1 MFREAT
7 ALACHA
13 PEGQN
18 GLSVVK
24 AEEENVWRRDFSL
37 QGKLQSQEVFRQ
49 QFRQF
54 GYSDFAG
61 PREALDHLQKLCQ
74 QWLRPEE
81 HSKEQILELLVLEQ
95 FVAILPVE
103 LQAWVQ
109 EHRPGNGE
117 EAVTL
122 LEELEREF
130 DEPKQ
135 QDTAHGHEMICR
147 EMTLMGTQKSP
158 SSPQQS
164 LENHCRSEAQEP
176 RGFQERDEATLPFR
190 VEEGDSKM
198 VADKVLTAK
207 QEIVECVPAVAVASP
222 GRLPRAA
229 SPVQTAEQTL
239 QYLDTNEKQRG
250 SDTSNKMSP
259 LSSQESY
266 LNLAAF
272 TKKPSAE
279 QSTLECNEGEGLLS
293 LNLHGTIQP
302 KTPTG
307 KLLYECLDCGKAFC
321 HRSKLIRHQRSHT
334 GERPYACKECGKAF
348 GFRTDLVRHQRIHSG
363 EKPYKCSD
371 CGKAFRG
378 SSGLIR
384 HRRIHTGEK
393 PYGCDECGKAFS
405 QSSTLIQHKKIHS
418 GDKGY
423 ECTECGKAFRRSSVL
438 MEHQRI
444 HTGEKPYECN
454 ECEKSFN
461 QSSALTQHQRTHSGE
476 KPYGCYECRKI
487 FRHRSG
493 LMQHQRTHTRVQLCG

>member
-7 ALACHA
+7 ALACPA
-13 PEGQN
+13 PKGQN
-18 GLSVVK
+18 RLSFVK
-24 AEEENVWRRDFSL
+24 VEEENVWRQDFSL
-37 QGKLQSQEVFRQ
+37 QGNLQSQEVFRQ

-54 GYSDFAG
+54 GYSDFTG
-61 PREALDHLQKLCQ
+61 PREALKQLQKLCQ

-81 HSKEQILELLVLEQ
+81 RSKEQILELLVLEQ
-95 FVAILPVE
+95 FVAILPME

-135 QDTAHGHEMICR
+135 QDTASGQ
-147 EMTLMGTQKSP
+147 EMTLMGTQKP
-158 SSPQQS
+158 LSSPLQS
-164 LENHCRSEAQEP
+164 LEDHCRSELQESQV
-176 RGFQERDEATLPFR
+176 FHERDEATLPFR
-190 VEEGDSKM
+190 VEDEDSKM
-198 VADKVLTAK
+198 VTDKVLTAK
-207 QEIVECVPAVAVASP
+207 QEVIDRVTSVAMASP
-222 GRLPRAA
+222 GRLPRDS
-229 SPVQTAEQTL
+229 SPVQIVEETMGC
-239 QYLDTNEKQRG
+239 LDNNKQRG
-250 SDTSNKMSP
+250 SDDASNKTSP

-266 LNLAAF
+266 FSLASF
-272 TKKPSAE
+272 NKKPPTE
-279 QSTLECNEGEGLLS
+279 QNTFECDEGEGILS
-293 LNLHGTIQP
+293 LNLHGTVLSR
-302 KTPTG
+302 THTG
-307 KLLYECLDCGKAFC
+307 KLLYECLDCGKAFY

-363 EKPYKCSD
+363 EKPYKCCD

-393 PYGCDECGKAFS
+393 PYGCEECGKAFS

-423 ECTECGKAFRRSSVL
+423 ACTECGKAFRRSSVL
-438 MEHQRI
+438 REHERI

-454 ECEKSFN
+454 KCEKSFN

-476 KPYGCYECRKI
+476 KPYECYECRKI

-493 LMQHQRTHTRVQLCG
+493 LMQHQRAHTRVQLCG

>member
-7 ALACHA
+7 PLACHA
-13 PEGQN
+13 PKGEN
-18 GLSVVK
+18 GLSFVK
-24 AEEENVWRRDFSL
+24 VEEENVWRQDLSL
-37 QGKLQSQEVFRQ
+37 QGKLQSQELFRQ
-49 QFRQF
+49 RFRQF
-54 GYSDFAG
+54 GYSDFTG
-61 PREALDHLQKLCQ
+61 PREALNQLRGLCQ

-81 HSKEQILELLVLEQ
+81 RSKEQILELLVLEQ
-95 FVAILPVE
+95 FVAILPME

-135 QDTAHGHEMICR
+135 QRTEEDLLKLELEMVVSYQVGTGNRTRVLCKKNR
-147 EMTLMGTQKSP
+147 KMMT
-158 SSPQQS
+158 
-164 LENHCRSEAQEP
+164 
-176 RGFQERDEATLPFR
+176 
-190 VEEGDSKM
+190 
-198 VADKVLTAK
+198 DKVLTAK
-207 QEIVECVPAVAVASP
+207 EEIVECGTPVSVASP
-222 GRLPRAA
+222 GRLPRET
-229 SPVQTAEQTL
+229 SPVQIAEETMRC
-239 QYLDTNEKQRG
+239 LDTNDKQRE

-266 LNLAAF
+266 CSLTTFNKKTPTELNTF
-272 TKKPSAE
+272 
-279 QSTLECNEGEGLLS
+279 ECNEGEGLLG
-293 LNLHGTIQP
+293 LNLHGTTQSR
-302 KTPTG
+302 THTR
-307 KLLYECLDCGKAFC
+307 KLPYECLDCGKAFC

-454 ECEKSFN
+454 KCEKSFN